1 MPRNTQLK
9 PMKLVMARS
18 SETTW
23 DKIVT
28 VIEDGRLVFSGMQ
41 YGEPKWDANW
51 SNAKPLELSSTE
63 YLLRNKKCEL
73 IKQEEIL

>member
-1 MPRNTQLK
+1 MPRNTQIK

-28 VIEDGRLVFSGMQ
+28 VIEDGSLVF
-41 YGEPKWDANW
+41 E
-51 SNAKPLELSSTE
+51 ELNLLLLPEMLNTE
-63 YLLRNKKCEL
+63 YFDNWQTQLENNPTLNIVEVERINL
-73 IKQEEIL
+73 P

>member
-9 PMKLVMARS
+9 PMKLVMSRS

-28 VIEDGRLVFSGMQ
+28 IIEDGHLVFEELNLLLLPEMINKEYFDEWQ
-41 YGEPKWDANW
+41 NQ
-51 SNAKPLELSSTE
+51 LERSPVLNIVE
-63 YLLRNKKCEL
+63 VERINLP
-73 IKQEEIL
+73 

>member
-9 PMKLVMARS
+9 PMKLVMSRN

-28 VIEDGRLVFSGMQ
+28 IIEDGRLVF
-41 YGEPKWDANW
+41 E
-51 SNAKPLELSSTE
+51 ELNLLLLPEMLNTE
-63 YLLRNKKCEL
+63 YFDEWESQLERSPALNIVEVERINL
-73 IKQEEIL
+73 P

>member
-28 VIEDGRLVFSGMQ
+28 VIEDGRLVF
-41 YGEPKWDANW
+41 E
-51 SNAKPLELSSTE
+51 ELNLLLLPEMLNTE
-63 YLLRNKKCEL
+63 YFDEWQTQLENNPTLNIIETERINL
-73 IKQEEIL
+73 P

>member
-9 PMKLVMARS
+9 PMKLVMSRS

-28 VIEDGRLVFSGMQ
+28 VIEDGRLVFEELNLLLLPEMLNIEYFDEWQ
-41 YGEPKWDANW
+41 VQ
-51 SNAKPLELSSTE
+51 LENNPTLNIVETE
-63 YLLRNKKCEL
+63 RINLP
-73 IKQEEIL
+73 

>member
-28 VIEDGRLVFSGMQ
+28 VIEDGRLVF
-41 YGEPKWDANW
+41 E
-51 SNAKPLELSSTE
+51 ELNLLLLPEMLNTE
-63 YLLRNKKCEL
+63 YFDEWQVQLENNPTLNIIEVERINL
-73 IKQEEIL
+73 P

>member
-9 PMKLVMARS
+9 PMKLVMSRS

-28 VIEDGRLVFSGMQ
+28 IIEDGYLVFEELNLLLLPEMINKEYFDEWQ
-41 YGEPKWDANW
+41 NQ
-51 SNAKPLELSSTE
+51 LERSPVLNIVE
-63 YLLRNKKCEL
+63 VERINLP
-73 IKQEEIL
+73 

>member
-9 PMKLVMARS
+9 PMKLVMSRS

-28 VIEDGRLVFSGMQ
+28 VIEDGRLVF
-41 YGEPKWDANW
+41 E
-51 SNAKPLELSSTE
+51 ELNLLLLPEMLNTE
-63 YLLRNKKCEL
+63 YFDEWQTQLENNPTLNIIETERINL
-73 IKQEEIL
+73 P

>member
-23 DKIVT
+23 GKIVT
-28 VIEDGRLVFSGMQ
+28 VIEDGSLVFEELNLLLLPEMLNKEYFDEWQ
-41 YGEPKWDANW
+41 NQ
-51 SNAKPLELSSTE
+51 LEHSPVLNIVETE
-63 YLLRNKKCEL
+63 RINLP
-73 IKQEEIL
+73 